1 VDVSGALAELT
12 KLSAEIERA
21 VVFDASGE
29 PLGSTEDDAARA
41 RQLAEA
47 AGRALTAAGELHSA
61 DEATRVE
68 VELAGGGF
76 FVLRDGGRAIAATTR
91 PGATA
96 GLVVYDLR
104 TCLQQIDE
112 PKPKRRRAK
121 PKPKDANGKVEE
133 G

>member
-1 VDVSGALAELT
+1 MDVSGALAELT

-29 PLGSTEDDAARA
+29 LLGSTEDDAARA
-41 RQLAEA
+41 LQLADA
-47 AGRALTAAGELHSA
+47 AGRALTAAAELHS
-61 DEATRVE
+61 DEVTRIE

-76 FVLRDGGRAIAATTR
+76 FVLRDGGRGIAATTR

-112 PKPKRRRAK
+112 PKPKRKRAK
-121 PKPKDANGKVEE
+121 PKAEDADGKGE
-133 G
+133 GA

>member
-1 VDVSGALAELT
+1 MDVSRALAELT

-21 VVFDASGE
+21 VVVDASGE
-29 PLGSTEDDAARA
+29 PLGSTHDDDAGA

-47 AGRALTAAGELHSA
+47 AGRALTAAAELHS
-61 DEATRVE
+61 DDVTRVE

-76 FVLRDGGRAIAATTR
+76 FVLRDRGRTIAATTG

-104 TCLQQIDE
+104 TCLQQIDQ
-112 PKPKRRRAK
+112 PKPKRSRAK
-121 PKPKDANGKVEE
+121 AKDANGKGE
-133 G
+133 GA

>member
-1 VDVSGALAELT
+1 MPLEPGSSRMPRAELS
-12 KLSAEIERA
+12 LPRA
-21 VVFDASGE
+21 SCT
-29 PLGSTEDDAARA
+29 PR
-41 RQLAEA
+41 
-47 AGRALTAAGELHSA
+47 
-61 DEATRVE
+61 DEVTRVE

-121 PKPKDANGKVEE
+121 PKPKDADGKVEDA
-133 G
+133 

>member
-1 VDVSGALAELT
+1 VDVSAALAELT

-29 PLGSTEDDAARA
+29 PLGSTDGDDARA
-41 RQLAEA
+41 RRLAEA
-47 AGRALTAAGELHSA
+47 ASRALAAAAELHSA
-61 DEATRVE
+61 DEVTRVE
-68 VELAGGGF
+68 VELAGGGL
-76 FVLRDGGRAIAATTR
+76 FVLRDGGRAIAATTK

-112 PKPKRRRAK
+112 PKPKRPRAK
-121 PKPKDANGKVEE
+121 PKPKDADGKAESA
-133 G
+133 